1 MTGGI
6 QSPIW
11 TPLLSLVS
19 LLGGDDISF
28 ALKQSLQCKIQGK
41 SVTGKPAG
49 MQAPTPPPPMLL

>member
-11 TPLLSLVS
+11 IPLLSLVS

-49 MQAPTPPPPMLL
+49 MQVPPRPLMLL